1 VRARTVVIVTLGAI
15 LLTALLNCDELVK
28 RADQM
33 SFGWQRTEAVHLA
46 DANRD
51 VARWLWLDRPRRAVD
66 ELFGRGPQHTVPPPP
81 TTTPTTMPTTTL
93 TSPTTSP
100 TIPLQRPTA
109 AHPLTVYIGGD
120 SVGDQVAEGF
130 QMLVGASNV
139 IDVSNDAQVSTG
151 LTRPDYFNWPAR
163 LQQVLAGA
171 HPPQVVIVMFGANDV
186 QGIMTPSGPVQVGTR
201 AWLAEY
207 RRRVA
212 ATMNILVASRADVY
226 WVGQPLMQD
235 PEFSMRISQLDAI
248 YASEARLHPGITFV
262 DTRPTLANAQG
273 RYSAYLPN
281 SSGQMVQMRATD
293 GIHLTLAGAMRVA
306 AAIAT
311 AMGHRWILPF

>member
-1 VRARTVVIVTLGAI
+1 
-15 LLTALLNCDELVK
+15 
-28 RADQM
+28 
-33 SFGWQRTEAVHLA
+33 
-46 DANRD
+46 
-51 VARWLWLDRPRRAVD
+51 
-66 ELFGRGPQHTVPPPP
+66 
-81 TTTPTTMPTTTL
+81 
-93 TSPTTSP
+93 
-100 TIPLQRPTA
+100 
-109 AHPLTVYIGGD
+109 
-120 SVGDQVAEGF
+120 
-130 QMLVGASNV
+130 MLVGASNV